1 MISLGQPYGK
11 SEIIEAWSD
20 EYLEVGRFFAAIEG
34 DAFFAA
40 PAGVWSPAENLVH
53 LIRSAKPV
61 ALALRIP
68 KPLLM
73 LRFGRMHRPSRSF
86 AAMRSDYVDVALA
99 GGAVAS
105 GSFVPQVTGSG
116 REVKQRILT
125 SWNNAGRRLEQELAG
140 WSEAA
145 LDRSALPHPVLGTL
159 SVREMLFFTLYHT
172 MHHVNDVQRLLGR
185 PVSEW
190 FGGVGAGVGVA
201 EAEEIPELV

>member
-11 SEIIEAWSD
+11 REIIEAWSD
-20 EYLEVGRFFAAIEG
+20 EYLEVGRFFAGIEG
-34 DAFFAA
+34 EPFFAA

-68 KPLLM
+68 KVVLR
-73 LRFGRMHRPSRSF
+73 LRFGRMQQPSRSF
-86 AAMRSDYVDVALA
+86 AAMRAAYVDVALA
-99 GGAVAS
+99 GGAVA
-105 GSFVPQVTGSG
+105 GGAFIPQVTGSG

-125 SWNNAGRRLEQELAG
+125 GWNGAGRRLEQELAG
-140 WSEAA
+140 WSEEA
-145 LDRSALPHPVLGTL
+145 LDRLALPHPLLGKL

-190 FGGVGAGVGVA
+190 FGGTGAGAGVAQAA
-201 EAEEIPELV
+201 ELAALA

>member
-20 EYLEVGRFFAAIEG
+20 EYLEVGRFFAAIDG

-53 LIRSAKPV
+53 LIRSARPV
-61 ALALRIP
+61 ATALRMP
-68 KPLLM
+68 KPLLR
-73 LRFGRMHRPSRSF
+73 LRFGRMDRPSQSF
-86 AAMRSDYVDVALA
+86 AELRATYLDVALA

-105 GSFVPQVTGSG
+105 GGFVPQVTGSG

-125 SWNNAGRRLEQELAG
+125 AWNGTGRQLERMLAP
-140 WSEAA
+140 WPEEA
-145 LDRSALPHPVLGTL
+145 LDRLALPHPLLGKL
-159 SVREMLFFTLYHT
+159 SVREILFFTLYHT

-185 PVSEW
+185 PVAEW
-190 FGGVGAGVGVA
+190 FGSRGAGADVA
-201 EAEEIPELV
+201 VEAIAELA

>member
-20 EYLEVGRFFAAIEG
+20 EYLEVGRFFAGIEG
-34 DAFFAA
+34 EEFFAA

-53 LIRSAKPV
+53 LIRSARPV
-61 ALALRIP
+61 AKALRIP
-68 KPLLM
+68 KLLLR
-73 LRFGRMHRPSRSF
+73 LRFGRMERPSQSF
-86 AAMRSDYVDVALA
+86 AAIRATYVDVSLA

-105 GSFVPQVTGSG
+105 GPFIPQVTGSG
-116 REVKQRILT
+116 PEVKQRILT
-125 SWNNAGRRLEQELAG
+125 AWNGTGRQLEQVLAP
-140 WSEAA
+140 WPEEA
-145 LDRSALPHPVLGTL
+145 LDRLQLPHPLLGNL

-190 FGGVGAGVGVA
+190 FGRAGVGASVA
-201 EAEEIPELV
+201 VEEIAELA